1 MASTHHLRLLE
12 MHQKLPENKNTQN
25 TWVSNVAY
33 EYSCIQPEI
42 ANTNKL
48 ATWVGN

>member
-1 MASTHHLRLLE
+1 LGQQVGNLTDLSRHAGWQLAA
-12 MHQKLPENKNTQN
+12 QAFNKLPT
-25 TWVSNVAY
+25 SF
-33 EYSCIQPEI
+33 QPEI

>member
-1 MASTHHLRLLE
+1 MATSCTSGMYVE
-12 MHQKLPENKNTQN
+12 NDQACDKLPT
-25 TWVSNVAY
+25 SF
-33 EYSCIQPEI
+33 QPEI

>member
-1 MASTHHLRLLE
+1 MPTSF
-12 MHQKLPENKNTQN
+12 
-25 TWVSNVAY
+25 
-33 EYSCIQPEI
+33 QPEI